1 MTDLATLQS
10 LFGRWLTQGDGPAP
24 GLIRGDDKGSAEERL
39 DLYAGAYA
47 ARLVEA
53 LQAHYPG
60 LQALLGEADFQTLGR
75 AYLSA
80 HPSRFR
86 SIRHFGHRLSGFL
99 ATASPWRNQ
108 PWLAELAAFEWAQ
121 AQVFDAA
128 NATPLAENDMAAI
141 PPEQWGLMRF
151 GFVPALVTLD
161 LDWNVVDQWQAL
173 RNGQPPHEPQASDY
187 PTRWL
192 VWRRGLDPSW
202 RPLDVD
208 EAWALEQAR
217 TGATFGAIC
226 EGLLEWVDVEH
237 APLRAAGFLRT
248 WLAHGLLENVE
259 R

>member
-24 GLIRGDDKGSAEERL
+24 GLIRSDEKGSAEERL
-39 DLYAGAYA
+39 NLYAGAYA

-60 LQALLGEADFQTLGR
+60 LRALLGAEAFTTLGR
-75 AYLSA
+75 AYLRA

-86 SIRHFGHRLSGFL
+86 SIRHFGHRLSAFL
-99 ATASPWRNQ
+99 TGAPPWRDQ

-128 NATPLAENDMAAI
+128 DATPIDETALAGI
-141 PPEQWGLMRF
+141 PPERWGLLRF
-151 GFVPALVTLD
+151 GFIPALVTLD
-161 LDWNVVDQWQAL
+161 LRWNVVDQWQAL
-173 RNGQPPHEPQASDY
+173 RDEKPPPAPRAGDH

-217 TGATFGAIC
+217 AGAAFGTLC

-248 WLAHGLLENVE
+248 WLAHGLLEKVE